1 MQGIEVGM
9 ASIQIGAPLERKSL
23 QDLLSIQLILS
34 QTVPYLDTPSLL
46 HLSAAS
52 KDLRSLLVD
61 TYPSCTFRR
70 LDLSTLPSPLLQ
82 AITSSTEATIAGST
96 YRHTSQNA
104 DSVDDYYAAPLR
116 RVFYVLK
123 RTAILNYVTTL
134 VLDRLTVPAALLRE
148 ILCDEPFNVRIL
160 SLRGVKNLGDEKLI
174 QILRYLIRPSRPK
187 GIPKLKGLYYFTS
200 PECVETRLGN
210 GSAYPSPQPSAS
222 GVTTVPG
229 SHLGNRA
236 SSTRSIPFGSLWTE
250 GLGNLFHPGVTCETW
265 AQLIEACQGIIAFD
279 TVVCRHGRQSSIP
292 PRIAS
297 IALGACGCQQCH
309 AAPEPPLTF
318 GQTPA
323 YQLPLLP
330 PPPLFSSTVKAGQS
344 LPMGQNPA
352 FYARCT
358 ACMKDRRCEQCNSWW
373 CENCYTPPCGQS
385 LSQNTAGAEKGVKVH
400 LGLCVSHC
408 LVEELY
414 TGAGEGGMWG

>member
-1 MQGIEVGM
+1 M
-9 ASIQIGAPLERKSL
+9 ASPLQPKSL
-23 QDLLSIQLILS
+23 QDLLGVQLILS
-34 QTVPYLDTPSLL
+34 QVVPYLPTTSLL

-52 KDLRSLLVD
+52 KSLRSLLVD

-70 LDLSTLPSPLLQ
+70 LDLSTLPSPLLR
-82 AITSSTEATIAGST
+82 ATTSLTEVTIAGQT
-96 YRHTSQNA
+96 WRHTSQTA

-174 QILRYLIRPSRPK
+174 QLLRYLIRPSRPV
-187 GIPKLKGLYYFTS
+187 GIPKLKGLYYFTY
-200 PECVETRLGN
+200 PEPVTVKLSS
-210 GSAYPSPQPSAS
+210 GSAHDSPLQSVG

-229 SHLGNRA
+229 SHLGNRVV
-236 SSTRSIPFGSLWTE
+236 STRSIPSDSIWTE
-250 GLGNLFHPGVTCETW
+250 GLGNLFHPDPSTDETW
-265 AQLIEACQGIIAFD
+265 AQLIEACLGIIAFD
-279 TVVCRHGRQSSIP
+279 TVVCRHGPQSSLP
-292 PRIAS
+292 PRLAS
-297 IALGACGCQQCH
+297 IALGARGCQKCH
-309 AAPEPPLTF
+309 AAPEPPLVF
-318 GQTPA
+318 GQTLA
-323 YQLPLLP
+323 CQLPLLP
-330 PPPLFSSTVKAGQS
+330 PAPLFSSRVKAAQS
-344 LPMGQNPA
+344 LAIGENPA

-373 CENCYTPPCGQS
+373 CEDCYTPPTENFPS
-385 LSQNTAGAEKGVKVH
+385 NADNGVKVL
-400 LGLCVSHC
+400 LGFCVSHC